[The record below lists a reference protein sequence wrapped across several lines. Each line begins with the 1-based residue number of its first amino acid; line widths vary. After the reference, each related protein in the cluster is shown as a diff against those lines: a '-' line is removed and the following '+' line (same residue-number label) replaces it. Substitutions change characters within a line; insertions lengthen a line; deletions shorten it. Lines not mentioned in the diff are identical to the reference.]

1 MSTWQDFAAAA
12 PELAD
17 FAFERLDE
25 RLAYLAT
32 VMADGA
38 PRVHPVSPFI
48 GAGHLFVYME
58 PTSPKVRDFG
68 RDARYALHCA
78 VEDNDGGEG
87 ELSLSGRARLV
98 PDPGER
104 ALAFDTARAAGQ
116 SPQERYVVFELEIER
131 VVATTY
137 AGGKAHRRQWPAKL
151 SGSP

>member
-1 MSTWQDFAAAA
+1 MPTWQDFAAAA

-32 VMADGA
+32 LMADGA

-58 PTSPKVRDFG
+58 PASPKARDLVRDT
-68 RDARYALHCA
+68 RYSLHCA

-87 ELSLSGRARLV
+87 ELSVSGRARLV
-98 PDPGER
+98 PDPDER
-104 ALAFDTARAAGQ
+104 AMVFEAARAAGH
-116 SPQERYVVFELEIER
+116 SPQERYVVFELEVER
-131 VVATTY
+131 VIATTY
-137 AGGKAHRRQWPAKL
+137 AGGKAHRRRWPERA
-151 SGSP
+151 